1 MNILLL
7 GEKCSL
13 INDFLL
19 SSNHTTYIYTDKL
32 NKDDV
37 TGYDFII
44 SFGYR
49 YIIKQEIIDL
59 FPDKIINM
67 HISLLPYNKG
77 ADPNLWSYLE
87 NSPKGVTIHKI
98 DKGLDTGDIILQKE
112 VQDNV
117 NDTLKTSYDR
127 LIVEIVKL
135 FTDNAENILNGR
147 FQGQKQ
153 LGNGSMHYLRNKE
166 KYLYVLNN
174 GYDTLVKDLIT
185 ESSNNNTNNDIYLT
199 LSDNNM
205 NVSLRNFIYCNTGLV
220 NEILLW
226 RNHETIRLNSKN
238 NHIIN
243 IEEHYKFIQFLKH
256 DKKQMYFV
264 VLQNNIYLGVIS
276 FADINT
282 ESAYIG
288 YYKNPFTNMHGI
300 GRLLIKSAKN
310 YAYNTLGL
318 KEIYMEVFNNN
329 DISKHCVLQEGFEEI
344 SKQNNLIIYKLR
356 LK

>member
-49 YIIKQEIIDL
+49 HIIKQEIIDL

-135 FTDNAENILNGR
+135 FADNAEDILNSR

>member
-19 SSNHTTYIYTDKL
+19 SIGHNTYILTDKL
-32 NKDDV
+32 NKDNV

-49 YIIKQEIIDL
+49 HLIKQEIIDL

-112 VQDNV
+112 VQDNI

-135 FTDNAENILNGR
+135 FTDNAEDILNNKIKAHKQ
-147 FQGQKQ
+147 QGS
-153 LGNGSMHYLRNKE
+153 GSIHYLKDKE
-166 KYLYVLNN
+166 KYISLLEKA
-174 GYDTLVKDLIT
+174 GYDTPVKDLT
-185 ESSNNNTNNDIYLT
+185 GKA
-199 LSDNNM
+199 
-205 NVSLRNFIYCNTGLV
+205 FI
-220 NEILLW
+220 
-226 RNHETIRLNSKN
+226 
-238 NHIIN
+238 
-243 IEEHYKFIQFLKH
+243 
-256 DKKQMYFV
+256 
-264 VLQNNIYLGVIS
+264 
-276 FADINT
+276 
-282 ESAYIG
+282 
-288 YYKNPFTNMHGI
+288 
-300 GRLLIKSAKN
+300 
-310 YAYNTLGL
+310 
-318 KEIYMEVFNNN
+318 
-329 DISKHCVLQEGFEEI
+329 
-344 SKQNNLIIYKLR
+344 
-356 LK
+356 